1 MAPERQKIMAKI
13 KTSLSHLFFAHGEND
28 IFVTPSGQSGM
39 SDKKV
44 ILLDVSSL
52 LRTGIQ
58 GLLAEHGYQTAAQ
71 FLTIEAMHSALPE
84 LHADLIIMEHLQQSP
99 EVFSHLV
106 QIRKSYPAIKVLIL
120 SSSSSDFHI
129 QLSRRAGASGYINK
143 NSSLDKI
150 INTVNTI
157 TTGGY
162 CYGSELWQHHARYP
176 RDASL
181 LLSLSHIDICILRY
195 ISAGYS
201 NQLIASLLNMNNKK
215 VSAYKQRIM
224 AKFNMTRLAEL
235 VDLAKRNYLY

>member
-1 MAPERQKIMAKI
+1 MAFRIKKIMAKI
-13 KTSLSHLFFAHGEND
+13 KTSLGQLFWVQVEND
-28 IFVTPSGQSGM
+28 VFVTQSGQSGM
-39 SDKKV
+39 SGKKV
-44 ILLDVSSL
+44 ILMDSSPL

-58 GLLAEHGYQTAAQ
+58 GLLTEQGYQAVAQ
-71 FLTIEAMHSALPE
+71 FLTIEAMFSALPM
-84 LHADLIIMEHLQQSP
+84 LNADLIIMEHLQQSP
-99 EVFSHLV
+99 EVFSYLV
-106 QIRKSYPAIKVLIL
+106 KIRKARPEISVLIL

-129 QLSRRAGASGYINK
+129 QLSRRAGAAGYINK

-150 INTVNTI
+150 ITTVNKI
-157 TTGGY
+157 TSGGY
-162 CYGSELWQHHARYP
+162 CYGSELWLHHARYP

-201 NQLIASLLNMNNKK
+201 NQIIASMLNMNNKK

-224 AKFNMTRLAEL
+224 SKFNITRLAEL

>member
-1 MAPERQKIMAKI
+1 M
-13 KTSLSHLFFAHGEND
+13 
-28 IFVTPSGQSGM
+28 
-39 SDKKV
+39 
-44 ILLDVSSL
+44 
-52 LRTGIQ
+52 
-58 GLLAEHGYQTAAQ
+58 
-71 FLTIEAMHSALPE
+71 

-99 EVFSHLV
+99 EVFSHLM
-106 QIRKSYPAIKVLIL
+106 QIRKDYPDIQVLIL

-129 QLSRRAGASGYINK
+129 QLSRRAGAAGYINK

-150 INTVNTI
+150 ITTVNRI
-157 TTGGY
+157 TSGGY
-162 CYGSELWQHHARYP
+162 CYGPELWHHHARYP

-201 NQLIASLLNMNNKK
+201 NQIIASMLNMNNKK

-224 AKFNMTRLAEL
+224 AKFKITRLAEL

>member
-106 QIRKSYPAIKVLIL
+106 QIRKTYPAIKVLIL

-181 LLSLSHIDICILRY
+181 LLSLSHIDMCILRY

-201 NQLIASLLNMNNKK
+201 NQIIASLLNMNNKK

>member
-1 MAPERQKIMAKI
+1 MVKI
-13 KTSLSHLFFAHGEND
+13 KTSLSQLFLAQMEND
-28 IFVTPSGQSGM
+28 IFVTQSGQSGM

-44 ILLDVSSL
+44 ILMDVSSL

-71 FLTIEAMHSALPE
+71 FPTIETMHSALPM

-99 EVFSHLV
+99 EVFSHLM
-106 QIRKSYPAIKVLIL
+106 QIRKDYPDIQVLIL

-129 QLSRRAGASGYINK
+129 QLSRRAGAAGYINK

-150 INTVNTI
+150 ITTVNRI
-157 TTGGY
+157 ASGGY
-162 CYGSELWQHHARYP
+162 CYGPELWHHHARYP

-201 NQLIASLLNMNNKK
+201 NQIIASMLNMNNKK

-224 AKFNMTRLAEL
+224 AKFKITRLAEL

>member
-1 MAPERQKIMAKI
+1 
-13 KTSLSHLFFAHGEND
+13 
-28 IFVTPSGQSGM
+28 M

-106 QIRKSYPAIKVLIL
+106 QIRKAYPAIKVLIL

-129 QLSRRAGASGYINK
+129 QLSRRPVRLAISIK
-143 NSSLDKI
+143 
-150 INTVNTI
+150 TVLWIKLLTPSTRSPPGDIATVLSCGNI
-157 TTGGY
+157 TPVIPGMRR
-162 CYGSELWQHHARYP
+162 CYYLYP
-176 RDASL
+176 
-181 LLSLSHIDICILRY
+181 IL
-195 ISAGYS
+195 ISVFCAIF
-201 NQLIASLLNMNNKK
+201 LRAT
-215 VSAYKQRIM
+215 A
-224 AKFNMTRLAEL
+224 TRLSP
-235 VDLAKRNYLY
+235 RC

>member
-1 MAPERQKIMAKI
+1 
-13 KTSLSHLFFAHGEND
+13 
-28 IFVTPSGQSGM
+28 M

-71 FLTIEAMHSALPE
+71 FLTIEAMHSALSE

-106 QIRKSYPAIKVLIL
+106 QIRKTYPAIKVLIL

-201 NQLIASLLNMNNKK
+201 NQIIASLLNMNNKK